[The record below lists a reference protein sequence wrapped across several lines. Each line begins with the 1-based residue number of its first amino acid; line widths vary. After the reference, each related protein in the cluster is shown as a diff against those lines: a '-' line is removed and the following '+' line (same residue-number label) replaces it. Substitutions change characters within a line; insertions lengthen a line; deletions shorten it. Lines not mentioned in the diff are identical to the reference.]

1 MGEILDL
8 KPRLTLRFGI
18 TGHRPPRLPKER
30 YDAVQHGCAE
40 IFQHSAEALADIYER
55 NRAIFSDEQPQI
67 RLVSAMATGAD
78 TVAAQAALEQGLV
91 LSACL
96 PFAAHDYAK
105 DFAPEEWEKAR
116 ALIEAA
122 DSTVELVDHA
132 PSDNAAYEA
141 IGRLIIAQADILIAV
156 WDGDASRGRGGT
168 TEVVAQAVASHMP
181 VIHVWPDEI
190 HPPQLLWSGLHD
202 EIPDRPSIDGV
213 ERVEFAKA
221 LPQLLEALCAPPAGP
236 EAAPLAVFYQPAP
249 TKREFSFAWP
259 LLLLACGTR
268 SVAKTRF
275 TIPTI
280 EDMRAFFMPMVS
292 PFKDMGRFGERLN
305 REVSDRFA
313 RADMAASYYALR
325 FRSSFVTNFGLA
337 AIAVLLALSGLFWPE
352 GKALLIAGEL
362 LVILMIIFNTRSAR
376 KSDFHKMWID
386 RRHLA
391 ERLRLLAMSSTLGR
405 LELRDVEDGTT
416 HPGWVTWYARATARE
431 LELPPGRLDKEYLA
445 KVRATA
451 LELIKDQIGYHENN
465 SRMMEHTNHRLHKVG
480 DGLFAGTILFCAAFL
495 STLILPGKVGYLFGF
510 SLTAV
515 TTFATAFFPVLAAAL
530 YGIRMQGDFAA
541 TAERSAAIARRLRKL
556 QASLE
561 RDDLTYNRLVDRL
574 RRLSDIMLSDVHQ
587 WQQQYETRPITLPG

>member
-1 MGEILDL
+1 MAEILDL
-8 KPRLTLRFGI
+8 KPRLTLRFGV
-18 TGHRPPRLPKER
+18 TGHRPPRLPKDR
-30 YDAVQHGCAE
+30 YDAVRHNCEE
-40 IFQHSAEALADIYER
+40 IFEHSREALARIFAKH
-55 NRAIFSDEQPQI
+55 RAVFADEEPLI

-78 TVAAQAALEQGLV
+78 TVAAEAAIKQGLT

-96 PFAAHDYAK
+96 PFAAEDYSH
-105 DFAPEEWEKAR
+105 DFAPEEWVRAK
-116 ALIEAA
+116 ALIDAA
-122 DSTVELVDHA
+122 DSTVELVDHR
-132 PSDNAAYEA
+132 PNDTAAYES
-141 IGRLIIAQADILIAV
+141 IGRLIIAQSDILIAV

-213 ERVEFAKA
+213 ERVEFNKA
-221 LPQLLEALCAPPAGP
+221 LPHLLEALCAPPEGS
-236 EAAPLAVFYQPAP
+236 EAAPLSVFYQPAP
-249 TKREFSFAWP
+249 SRRQFSLAWP

-268 SVAKTRF
+268 SLAKTRLS
-275 TIPTI
+275 IPTI
-280 EDMRAFFMPMVS
+280 EDMRAYFTPMVA
-292 PFKDMGRFGERLN
+292 PFQDLGLFGERLN
-305 REVSDRFA
+305 NEVSDRFA
-313 RADMAASYYALR
+313 RADMAASYFALR
-325 FRSSFVTNFGLA
+325 FRSSFVTNFALA

-352 GKALLIAGEL
+352 GKAVLIAAEL
-362 LVILMIIFNTRSAR
+362 LVILLIIFNTRSAR

-391 ERLRLLAMSSTLGR
+391 ERLRLLAVSSTLGR

-431 LELPPGRLDKEYLA
+431 LELPPGQLDSAYLE
-445 KVRATA
+445 KVREMA
-451 LELIKDQIGYHENN
+451 LELIRDQIGYHENN
-465 SRMMEHTNHRLHKVG
+465 AHMMEHTNHRLHRFG
-480 DGLFAGTILFCAAFL
+480 DGLFAGTILFCAVFL
-495 STLILPGKVGYLFGF
+495 STIVLPGKTGYLFGI

-541 TAERSAAIARRLRKL
+541 TAERSAAIAKRLRKL
-556 QASLE
+556 QASMM
-561 RDDLTYNRLVDRL
+561 RDDLGYNRLVDRL

-587 WQQQYETRPITLPG
+587 WQQQYETRPISLPG